1 MKMNKSGAVIN
12 SPTPSTKLSYSIK
25 KIRQPVCPS
34 SKPKRSNSFESD
46 DESPRDEMPSRIK
59 GLENMM
65 EKLISETITIN
76 RIIGELAIKPKTPE
90 KVDEN
95 LTAEPQ
101 PINENFVIEKR
112 QDSKKEYA
120 ITSTSVRACFAANRI
135 TNVTTNSF
143 QKMEVIRASLGT
155 TGLESILDGHRT
167 EPVVTSCNPFGFIER
182 RILNVEVSNE
192 IGEKSMKEIMLDDDD
207 KFYFAHDQGRLYSAM
222 MEIFDDSLYYLV
234 KPEIKEKNGY
244 KMYTK
249 IMEHLNGQ
257 RAKDAERARK
267 QFTNYIMDES
277 ITFKLE
283 HYKFTEIINTL
294 EYAQKKK
301 IDDIDKMDFL
311 YTRLILDKRIG
322 LKEVMIQ
329 AKLDNYDYDKTI
341 EKLIEINMDT
351 PDSIKNVKMKAM
363 TTEKKKYCF
372 AFNNND
378 TCKFGSSCR
387 YIHEKDPNS
396 TSTQSKKKSN
406 KNTIDNKT
414 STLSKDV
421 TRENRTSYEPN
432 VGPPSGVKSDKNPQ
446 GWSLKQISARKII
459 MKYFNTDSIKSFS
472 TNNDSIN
479 SNINPDIDSSAN
491 FSSWGDTSSDVYHP
505 PNNNENEITMKV
517 MSINEI
523 NEEIN
528 NIKIHS
534 VSDVMRTSKAGAL
547 LNRASTLGR
556 IMIYQAEHHRRT
568 VGGCQITTNNI
579 STMTDEIQRRF
590 ARKNFVAISLPETV
604 GQPEGSRITKRT
616 FTGFGWN
623 QDSIISGNISEE
635 IRNASGSFMELIYR
649 VNEITM
655 NAKITHAIPYR
666 ATTEQHCGTYMSD
679 RYMTFRNKI
688 INVGTPGSYRSTVK
702 DTREYY
708 YILRRMKIEFSAE
721 NEEIIYHTST
731 FNVMLWGILYDFMAF
746 CSQIYSISSTPR
758 ACKVQL
764 QYELSTRPLDDFVF
778 KCVRQCMLQIASEST
793 SVFGQYHDIE
803 MSDSEDDES
812 DSTQSS
818 DNDDDESSD
827 SEEEEEVIEH
837 NTRCNRMSVYP
848 SITYRPTSI
857 RKLRKMNN
865 NESVSVKQENN

>member
-1 MKMNKSGAVIN
+1 
-12 SPTPSTKLSYSIK
+12 
-25 KIRQPVCPS
+25 
-34 SKPKRSNSFESD
+34 
-46 DESPRDEMPSRIK
+46 MPSRIK

-112 QDSKKEYA
+112 QVSKKEYA

-363 TTEKKKYCF
+363 TNEKKKYCF

-421 TRENRTSYEPN
+421 TRENRTLYEPN

-721 NEEIIYHTST
+721 DEEIIYHTST

-827 SEEEEEVIEH
+827 SEEEEVIEH
-837 NTRCNRMSVYP
+837 NTRCNRMSMP
-848 SITYRPTSI
+848 SITSRPTSI
-857 RKLRKMNN
+857 RQLRKMNN

>member
-1 MKMNKSGAVIN
+1 
-12 SPTPSTKLSYSIK
+12 
-25 KIRQPVCPS
+25 
-34 SKPKRSNSFESD
+34 
-46 DESPRDEMPSRIK
+46 
-59 GLENMM
+59 MM

-90 KVDEN
+90 KVNEN

-101 PINENFVIEKR
+101 PINEKVVIEKR
-112 QDSKKEYA
+112 QVSKKEYA
-120 ITSTSVRACFAANRI
+120 VTSTSVRACFATNRI
-135 TNVTTNSF
+135 RNVTTNSF

-351 PDSIKNVKMKAM
+351 PDSIKNVKMKVM
-363 TTEKKKYCF
+363 TAEKKKYCF

-666 ATTEQHCGTYMSD
+666 ATTERHCGTYMSD

-721 NEEIIYHTST
+721 DEEIIYHTST

-793 SVFGQYHDIE
+793 SVFEQYHEIE

-827 SEEEEEVIEH
+827 SEEEEVIEH
-837 NTRCNRMSVYP
+837 NTRCNRMSMP
-848 SITYRPTSI
+848 SITSRPTSI
-857 RKLRKMNN
+857 RQLRKMNN

>member
-1 MKMNKSGAVIN
+1 
-12 SPTPSTKLSYSIK
+12 
-25 KIRQPVCPS
+25 
-34 SKPKRSNSFESD
+34 
-46 DESPRDEMPSRIK
+46 
-59 GLENMM
+59 MM

-112 QDSKKEYA
+112 QVSKKEYA
-120 ITSTSVRACFAANRI
+120 VTSTSVRACFAANRI

-167 EPVVTSCNPFGFIER
+167 EPVVTSCNPFRFIER

-363 TTEKKKYCF
+363 TNEKKKYCF

-479 SNINPDIDSSAN
+479 STINPDIDSSAN

-721 NEEIIYHTST
+721 DEEIIYHTST

-793 SVFGQYHDIE
+793 SVFEQYHEIE

-827 SEEEEEVIEH
+827 SEEEEVIEH
-837 NTRCNRMSVYP
+837 NTRCNRMSMP
-848 SITYRPTSI
+848 SITSRPTSI
-857 RKLRKMNN
+857 RQLRKMNN

>member
-1 MKMNKSGAVIN
+1 
-12 SPTPSTKLSYSIK
+12 
-25 KIRQPVCPS
+25 
-34 SKPKRSNSFESD
+34 
-46 DESPRDEMPSRIK
+46 MPSRIK

-90 KVDEN
+90 KVNEN

-101 PINENFVIEKR
+101 PLNENFVIEKR
-112 QDSKKEYA
+112 QVSKKEYA

-459 MKYFNTDSIKSFS
+459 MKYFTTDSIKSFS

-479 SNINPDIDSSAN
+479 STINPDIDSSAN

-721 NEEIIYHTST
+721 DEEIIYHTST

-793 SVFGQYHDIE
+793 SVFEQYHEIE

-827 SEEEEEVIEH
+827 SEEEEVIEH
-837 NTRCNRMSVYP
+837 NTRCNRMSMP
-848 SITYRPTSI
+848 SITSRPTSI
-857 RKLRKMNN
+857 RQLRKMNN